1 MDIEELGL
9 KKMTG
14 YDSCIVGVAYRF
26 GETFIVYDHE
36 RVIKQLMEQ
45 DGGMS
50 YVDAVEFHDFNQA
63 GAYVGVT
70 TPAFLHKLND
80 DDLRG
85 RNRANIKQG
94 SIKQSYGEN
103 N

>member
-1 MDIEELGL
+1 MDIKELGL

-14 YDSCIVGVAYRF
+14 YDDCIVGVAYRF

-36 RVIKQLMEQ
+36 AVINQLM
-45 DGGMS
+45 DNDGMS
-50 YVDAVEFHDFNQA
+50 YVDAIEFHDYNQA
-63 GAYVGVT
+63 GAYVGET

-94 SIKQSYGEN
+94 SIKQSHGN
-103 N
+103 

>member
-36 RVIKQLMEQ
+36 AVINQLMEQ
-45 DGGMS
+45 DGMS
-50 YVDAVEFHDFNQA
+50 YVDAVEFHDYNQA
-63 GAYVGVT
+63 GAYVGET

-80 DDLRG
+80 DGLRG

-94 SIKQSYGEN
+94 SIKQSYGKN
-103 N
+103 

>member
-1 MDIEELGL
+1 MDIEELGI

-14 YDSCIVGVAYRF
+14 YDSCILGVASRF

-36 RVIKQLMEQ
+36 AVINQLMEQ
-45 DGGMS
+45 DGMS

-63 GAYVGVT
+63 GAYVGVS

-85 RNRANIKQG
+85 RNRANIKEG
-94 SIKQSYGEN
+94 TILQSYGEN

>member
-14 YDSCIVGVAYRF
+14 YDSCILGVASRF

-36 RVIKQLMEQ
+36 AVINQLM
-45 DGGMS
+45 DNDGMS

-63 GAYVGVT
+63 GAYVGVS
-70 TPAFLHKLND
+70 TPAFMVGVG
-80 DDLRG
+80 DLRC
-85 RNRANIKQG
+85 RNRANIKEG

-103 N
+103 